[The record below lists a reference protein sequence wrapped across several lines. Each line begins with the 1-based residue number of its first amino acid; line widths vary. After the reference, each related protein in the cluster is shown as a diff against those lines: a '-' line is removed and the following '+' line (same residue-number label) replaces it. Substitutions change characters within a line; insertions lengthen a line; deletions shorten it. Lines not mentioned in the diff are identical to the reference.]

1 MDSSTLINVLMI
13 ALVLWFLVRRF
24 VPAKGI
30 KQITTMELKSELK
43 KKEKQFVDVRTPHE
57 YRTKHIKG
65 FKNIPLS
72 ELSQQANQLSKEK
85 EVLVI
90 CQSGMRSMKAS
101 KMLKK
106 QGFTSVTN
114 IKGGMSTWR

>member
-72 ELSQQANQLSKEK
+72 ELPKQANQLSKEK

>member
-72 ELSQQANQLSKEK
+72 ELSKQANQLSKEK

-90 CQSGMRSMKAS
+90 CRSGMRSMKAS

>member
-13 ALVLWFLVRRF
+13 ALVLWFLVQRF

>member
-1 MDSSTLINVLMI
+1 MDSSTLINILMI
-13 ALVLWFLVRRF
+13 AFVLWFLVQRF

>member
-1 MDSSTLINVLMI
+1 MDSSTLINILII
-13 ALVLWFLVRRF
+13 ALVLWFLVQRF

-43 KKEKQFVDVRTPHE
+43 KKDKQFVDVRTPHE

-106 QGFTSVTN
+106 QGFTAVTN
-114 IKGGMSTWR
+114 IKGGMSTWS

>member
-72 ELSQQANQLSKEK
+72 ELSKQANQLSKEK
-85 EVLVI
+85 EVLII

>member
-114 IKGGMSTWR
+114 IKGGMSNWR

>member
-72 ELSQQANQLSKEK
+72 ELSKQANQLSKEK

>member
-13 ALVLWFLVRRF
+13 ALVLWFLVQRF

-72 ELSQQANQLSKEK
+72 ELSKQANQLSKEK

>member
-13 ALVLWFLVRRF
+13 ALVLWFLVQRF

-72 ELSQQANQLSKEK
+72 ELSQKASQLSKEK